1 MLETGE
7 RRVSTLR
14 EYQRNRIQRRIMR
27 TDQNHHQR
35 WLAAGGMFL
44 LSLLVLLA
52 DRAGVLTSFRPAL
65 HDAMSPGRLMILAIT
80 SRDGQVAAEATAGAV
95 ATELAGRAKQE
106 QLLRQLMIENAR
118 LRRDLKRERLSTAFS
133 STLEP
138 LGSLAQLDVI
148 QASVVSSDGLSGS
161 LRDLIIDAGKSAGIT
176 RSELVIDG
184 TGTLLGAGSD
194 DSVAAGDR
202 VITGSI
208 VVGRIERT
216 ARWVS
221 LVQPVTAIGFKAQ
234 VVLLRKTADGL
245 HFGAT
250 GMLEGT
256 GEADCVL
263 TGIPHT
269 DAVAVGDDVVSADIN
284 GVRGLQLYFG
294 RVTKAEFL
302 AGGQWDV
309 RVQPAASL
317 GELESVGVLRLKLS
331 PRP

>member
-1 MLETGE
+1 
-7 RRVSTLR
+7 
-14 EYQRNRIQRRIMR
+14 MR
-27 TDQNHHQR
+27 TDQNHHR
-35 WLAAGGMFL
+35 LWLAATGMFI
-44 LSLLVLLA
+44 LSLLVLIA
-52 DRAGVLTSFRPAL
+52 DRAGVITSFRPAL
-65 HDAMSPGRLMILAIT
+65 HDALSPGRLLVLAMS
-80 SRDGQVAAEATAGAV
+80 SRDAHAAGAV
-95 ATELAGRAKQE
+95 TVGLDATATANALKHE

-118 LRRDLKRERLSTAFS
+118 LRRDLKREKLSSAILSTV
-133 STLEP
+133 EP
-138 LGSLAQLDVI
+138 LGSLAQLDVVH
-148 QASVVSSDGLSGS
+148 ASIVSSGGMSGL

-184 TGTLLGAGSD
+184 TGTLLDAGSD
-194 DSVAAGDR
+194 DAVAAGDR
-202 VITGSI
+202 VLTGSI
-208 VVGRIERT
+208 VVGRIEKA

-221 LVQPVTAIGFKAQ
+221 LVQPVTAVGFKAQ

-256 GEADCVL
+256 GETDCVL

-269 DAVAVGDDVVSADIN
+269 EAVAVGDEVVSADVN
-284 GVRGLQLYFG
+284 GIRGPQLYFG

-309 RVQPAASL
+309 RVQPAVSL
-317 GELESVGVLRLKLS
+317 DELQSVGVLRFKLT

>member
-1 MLETGE
+1 
-7 RRVSTLR
+7 
-14 EYQRNRIQRRIMR
+14 MR

-35 WLAAGGMFL
+35 WLAAGGMFF
-44 LSLLVLLA
+44 LSLLVLIA
-52 DRAGVLTSFRPAL
+52 DRAGVLTAFRPAL
-65 HDAMSPGRLMILAIT
+65 HDAMSPGRLMFLAIT
-80 SRDGQVAAEATAGAV
+80 SHGGRSADEATLGPA
-95 ATELAGRAKQE
+95 ATESGSGAKQE
-106 QLLRQLMIENAR
+106 RLLRQLMIENAR
-118 LRRDLKRERLSTAFS
+118 LRRDLKLEKSSTAVS
-133 STLEP
+133 SAIEP
-138 LGSLAQLDVI
+138 LGSLTQLDAV
-148 QASVVSSDGLSGS
+148 QASIVSSDGMSGS

-184 TGTLLGAGSD
+184 TGALLGAGSD

-234 VVLLRKTADGL
+234 IVLLRKTADGL

-284 GVRGLQLYFG
+284 GVRGPQLYFG
-294 RVTKAEFL
+294 QVTKAEFL

-309 RVQPAASL
+309 RVGPAASL
-317 GELESVGVLRLKLS
+317 EELESVAVLRLKLTQH
-331 PRP
+331 P

>member
-1 MLETGE
+1 
-7 RRVSTLR
+7 
-14 EYQRNRIQRRIMR
+14 MR

-35 WLAAGGMFL
+35 WLAAGGMFF
-44 LSLLVLLA
+44 LSLSVLIA
-52 DRAGVLTSFRPAL
+52 DRAGVLAAFRPAL
-65 HDAMSPGRLMILAIT
+65 HDAMSPGRLMILAIW
-80 SRDGQVAAEATAGAV
+80 SHHGRAADETTPGPA
-95 ATELAGRAKQE
+95 ATESGSGAKQE
-106 QLLRQLMIENAR
+106 RLLRQLMIENAR
-118 LRRDLKRERLSTAFS
+118 LRRDLKLEKSSTAVS
-133 STLEP
+133 STIEP
-138 LGSLAQLDVI
+138 LGSLTQVDAV
-148 QASVVSSDGLSGS
+148 QASIVSSDGMSKS

-184 TGTLLGAGSD
+184 TGALLGAGSD

-250 GMLEGT
+250 GILEGT

-284 GVRGLQLYFG
+284 GVRGPQLYFG

-309 RVQPAASL
+309 RVEPAASL
-317 GELESVGVLRLKLS
+317 EELESVAVLRLKLTQH
-331 PRP
+331 P